1 MHLLDCYN
9 LCYLLPNM
17 TAYHSDYIMILCCS
31 LNGLFFKCQTSPAS
45 NMMWFN
51 NKYTTTTCELADHAW
66 SSGHKMVGNSV
77 TLSATSW
84 ACLLAQRLMLQPLS
98 MPSIAILHHLRWDY
112 ETASGSLSSTHQN
125 TNIYWHPKRIDWQQ
139 SHHFQ
144 RNQTQ
149 AYFPASTIGVFQIIG
164 RWTFFAK
171 RHLMVS

>member
-98 MPSIAILHHLRWDY
+98 MPSIAPLHHGLILRWRPESQRTSLPLINILIYTDTQRGLTGY
-112 ETASGSLSSTHQN
+112 RVTIFRGTKRKLSFLPALSGFSRSE
-125 TNIYWHPKRIDWQQ
+125 DGE
-139 SHHFQ
+139 HFLQ
-144 RNQTQ
+144 KD
-149 AYFPASTIGVFQIIG
+149 S
-164 RWTFFAK
+164 
-171 RHLMVS
+171 